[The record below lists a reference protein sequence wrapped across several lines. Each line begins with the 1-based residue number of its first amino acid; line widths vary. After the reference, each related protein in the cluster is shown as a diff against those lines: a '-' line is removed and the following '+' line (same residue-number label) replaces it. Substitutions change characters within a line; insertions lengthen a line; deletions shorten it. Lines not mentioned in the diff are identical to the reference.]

1 MATYLRGRGVLT
13 VSPKPDDELL
23 IEYWCF
29 SATKCPKEYRSQ
41 KFYNPW
47 FFDEDNNL
55 VCQAARY
62 AEPGIWYGFLKSEFF
77 EKRGYELTGDI
88 DIVGE
93 NSADLFTIEMIDK
106 YDGWTGRIGKLI
118 SDRVLS
124 DESLKKLAETE
135 VPVFRKGPNL
145 V

>member
-1 MATYLRGRGVLT
+1 MAIYLRGRGVLS
-13 VSPKPDDELL
+13 VSPEPDDELL

-29 SATKCPKEYRSQ
+29 SATKCPKEYRTQ

-47 FFDEDNNL
+47 FFDEENHL
-55 VCQAARY
+55 ICEA
-62 AEPGIWYGFLKSEFF
+62 GIWYDFLKTEFF
-77 EKRGYELTGDI
+77 EKRGYELIGDS

-93 NSADLFTIEMIDK
+93 GSRDLFTIEIIDK
-106 YDGWTGRIGKLI
+106 YDEWSGRIGKLI

-124 DESLKKLAETE
+124 YKSLKTLAETE